1 MSDLERKAMI
11 KFYLDAYRET
21 GNKRFL
27 ARALKLAEVEKCLK

>member
-1 MSDLERKAMI
+1 MPENERKAMI

-27 ARALKLAEVEKCLK
+27 ARALKLAKLD

>member
-21 GNKRFL
+21 GNRKFL
-27 ARALKLAEVEKCLK
+27 ARALKLAKLD